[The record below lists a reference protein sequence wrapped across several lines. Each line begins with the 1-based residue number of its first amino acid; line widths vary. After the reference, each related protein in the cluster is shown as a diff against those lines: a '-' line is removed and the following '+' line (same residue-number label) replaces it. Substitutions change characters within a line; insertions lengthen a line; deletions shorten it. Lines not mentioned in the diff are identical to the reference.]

1 MEEKSPK
8 KKKKRGNPLL
18 LFIFLISLAVCGY
31 FLVQEIQ
38 KELSIREME
47 ADIQT
52 YIKVPEPDTEDEEAP
67 EAETVN
73 SFDWD
78 GLLSESPYVIGWIQ
92 IPGSERVNYPIVQH
106 PEDNQYFLTRDWKG
120 DAQAAGAIFLN
131 RHNSSDFTDMNSVI
145 YGHRMKSGSMFGTLK
160 YYEDQAYLD
169 EHPYVYIFTPE
180 GRQLTYE
187 IICCAHV
194 SDGSDAYLMSFR
206 TPEERMAYYDMMLR
220 RAITRRDMELGPF
233 DTTILLSTCGAAGS
247 DYYARVVVLAKLIGI
262 DVTGYPEG
270 TETEA

>member
-18 LFIFLISLAVCGY
+18 LFIFLVSLAVCGY

-52 YIKVPEPDTEDEEAP
+52 YIKIPEPDMEDEEAP

-120 DAQAAGAIFLN
+120 DTQAAGAIFLN

-194 SDGSDAYLMSFR
+194 SDGSDAYLMSFE
-206 TPEERMAYYDMMLR
+206 TPEERTAYYNMMLSK
-220 RAITRRDMELGPF
+220 AITRRDMELGPF